1 MKANLEVALRFII
14 RIKYFEAT
22 IPGDGR
28 YYSSIIYSSD
38 SFFTY
43 NSADRYYSIKLARR
57 KKDE

>member
-43 NSADRYYSIKLARR
+43 NSADRYYSIKPGG
-57 KKDE
+57 KKNE